1 MDITEFW
8 KFVKSMK
15 LKSKALTMAELDLI
29 FIKANREDEN
39 NTVAAEDNPDRELLP
54 SEFVECLVRIADEK
68 YPTVSHP
75 SILNNHGLCLV
86 VPCRAV
92 SCLSCLVLSCLVLS
106 CC

>member
-15 LKSKALTMAELDLI
+15 LKSKTLTMAELDLI
-29 FIKANREDEN
+29 FLKANREDQS
-39 NTVAAEDNPDRELLP
+39 NTTTAEDNPDRELLP

-75 SILNNHGLCLV
+75 SSTL
-86 VPCRAV
+86 
-92 SCLSCLVLSCLVLS
+92 SWSCLVLSGLVWAGPVWSGLV
-106 CC
+106 